1 MLSKLSYQFKLDVIF
16 YIHLRLTTKE
26 KPQKIMVR
34 LKAYHL
40 KKVSKDYGARKR
52 GVSPYQSTVTK
63 HKQIKFLNQKAQNGW
78 MD

>member
-1 MLSKLSYQFKLDVIF
+1 
-16 YIHLRLTTKE
+16 
-26 KPQKIMVR
+26 MVR

-63 HKQIKFLNQKAQNGW
+63 HKQIKFLNQKAQNG
-78 MD
+78 